1 MNTVITVL
9 TIGATLLKMM
19 PIIIAGIIIVGIYT
33 AYRRFV

>member
-1 MNTVITVL
+1 MSTVITVL
-9 TIGATLLKMM
+9 TIGATLIKMM

>member
-19 PIIIAGIIIVGIYT
+19 PIIIAGVVIVGIYT
-33 AYRRFV
+33 AYRKFA

>member
-19 PIIIAGIIIVGIYT
+19 PLIIAGVVIVGIYT
-33 AYRRFV
+33 AYKRFA

>member
-1 MNTVITVL
+1 MSTVITVL

-33 AYRRFV
+33 AYKRFA

>member
-9 TIGATLLKMM
+9 TIGATLLKML
-19 PIIIAGIIIVGIYT
+19 PLIIAGVVIVGIYT

>member
-19 PIIIAGIIIVGIYT
+19 PLIIAGIIIVGIYT
-33 AYRRFV
+33 AYRKFA